1 MKIIPLRINRI
12 LSPGDDVIE
21 AIIKAFE
28 DHDIDPSTGDVLAVS
43 VKVVS
48 ITMRYI
54 VKLSEVEPSKEAISL
69 SERYGVRPE
78 LAELI
83 VRQGAL
89 VIGGVEGALA
99 TVSKGF
105 LVGNAGIDRK
115 NVGEGYVAI
124 WPDDPDSIAKWIR
137 ENLHEVYGVDV
148 GVILVDSR
156 VLPLRK
162 GTVGFALGASG
173 IMPVRDYRHTKDLF
187 GYEIRFTHQNILDE
201 LASAAHLYMGEGREM
216 TPFVYIKDA
225 PIELCKECTSMEANV
240 GIDECLYLKQLRNL
254 LDADEWNT

>member
-1 MKIIPLRINRI
+1 MKIIPLRVNRV

-21 AIIKAFE
+21 AIVKAFE
-28 DHDIDPSTGDVLAVS
+28 EHDIDLSTGDVLAVS

-48 ITMRYI
+48 ITMGYI
-54 VKLSEVEPSKEAISL
+54 VKLSDVEPSKEALSL
-69 SERYGVRPE
+69 SEKYGVRPE
-78 LAELI
+78 IAELI
-83 VRQGAL
+83 VRQGAI

-115 NVGEGYVAI
+115 NVGEGYVAL
-124 WPDDPDSIAKWIR
+124 WPDDPDFIAKWIR
-137 ENLHEVYGVDV
+137 DKLYEVYGVDI

-173 IMPVRDYRHTKDLF
+173 IMPIRDYRYTKDLF

-216 TPFVYIKDA
+216 IPFVYIKDA
-225 PIELCKECTSMEANV
+225 PIEVCGECTSTEANV
-240 GIDECLYLKQLRNL
+240 SIDECLYLKQLMRL
-254 LDADEWNT
+254 LDADE

>member
-1 MKIIPLRINRI
+1 MKIIPLRINRV
-12 LSPGDDVIE
+12 LSPGDDVIK
-21 AIIKAFE
+21 AIVDAFE
-28 DHDIDPSTGDVLAVS
+28 EHNIDPSTGDILAVS

-48 ITMRYI
+48 ITMGYI
-54 VKLSEVEPSKEAISL
+54 VKLSEVEPSKEAMNL
-69 SERYGVRPE
+69 AHRYGIRPE

-83 VRQGAL
+83 IRQGAI

-99 TVSKGF
+99 TISKGF

-115 NVGEGYVAI
+115 NVGEGYVAV

-137 ENLHEVYGVDV
+137 DKLNEVYGVDI
-148 GVILVDSR
+148 GVLLVDSR

-173 IMPVRDYRHTKDLF
+173 IMPIRDYRHTKDLF

-216 TPFVYIKDA
+216 IPFVYLKDA
-225 PIELCKECTSMEANV
+225 PIELCRDCTSTEANV
-240 GIDECLYLKQLRNL
+240 DIDECLYLKQLKRL
-254 LDADEWNT
+254 LDADD